1 MNADYKYKLAVCDVA
16 DKRTLESYRAKRA
29 TWLSWINTDE
39 HHAIWDVLAGMV
51 WTDVSF
57 RSLTQFAID
66 DENSALHNT
75 LLTGRLSQGLRHAI
89 FLLTKR
95 ENCHGSQAASESS
108 PPVDRA
114 AVRRAV

>member
-51 WTDVSF
+51 WDRCFV
-57 RSLTQFAID
+57 QIIDAI
-66 DENSALHNT
+66 
-75 LLTGRLSQGLRHAI
+75 R
-89 FLLTKR
+89 
-95 ENCHGSQAASESS
+95 
-108 PPVDRA
+108 DR
-114 AVRRAV
+114 R